1 MHQASTSAALRI
13 APVVASTVLAIA
25 ALILSLMLLMWI
37 LYRGEE
43 SHLMARELVE
53 QGLIDREALL
63 RLNLPG
69 LTEQTYSAD
78 AAGLA
83 LSQTAMKPRAWEY
96 AITLSGVL
104 SLLLLANALLASF
117 TLIRA
122 VMFSPRDHSPR

>member
-37 LYRGEE
+37 LYRGED

-69 LTEQTYSAD
+69 LTEQTNSAD

>member
-1 MHQASTSAALRI
+1 MHQASTSAALRFG
-13 APVVASTVLAIA
+13 PLVASTVLAIA

-53 QGLIDREALL
+53 QGLINREALL

-122 VMFSPRDHSPR
+122 VMFSPRDRSPR